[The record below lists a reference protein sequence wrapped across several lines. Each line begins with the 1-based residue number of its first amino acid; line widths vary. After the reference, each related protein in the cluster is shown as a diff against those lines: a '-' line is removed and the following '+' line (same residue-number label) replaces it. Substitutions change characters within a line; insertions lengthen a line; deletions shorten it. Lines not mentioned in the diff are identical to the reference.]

1 MYSKLK
7 KTSNKQLLNQIE
19 ELPSSDFTK
28 ACYHIIA
35 RIPRGK
41 VVTYQSI
48 AEHLGSKAYRA
59 VGTAM
64 AKNPLAPTVPCHRVV
79 NSTGRI
85 GQYAFG
91 QIEKIRLLESEG
103 IEIKAGKVIDLEKY
117 IYKF

>member
-7 KTSNKQLLNQIE
+7 RTTNKQIVTQIE
-19 ELPSSDFTK
+19 DLPNSDFTK

-41 VVTYQSI
+41 ILTYQAI
-48 AEHLGSKAYRA
+48 ADHLGTKAYRA

-79 NSTGRI
+79 NSSGCI

-91 QIEKIRLLESEG
+91 QIEKIRLLQSEG
-103 IEIKAGKVIDLEKY
+103 VEIKDGKVIDLEKY
-117 IYKF
+117 LYQL